1 MTNSAYTL
9 PTTTRKHS
17 EDTMSDYMEIN
28 NDDAEAGSIL
38 MSLSQQPK
46 QNTKPSPPPSA
57 NSTNTM
63 SIRNLLGDSDEGTK
77 HCVPYQTKPMETAT
91 AIATT
96 AQQEAKEI
104 PPTYTERRQFTH
116 GMHAQT
122 TSPTLPAASSR
133 MRSTSSPVK
142 NPTESYNWQQQQLD
156 SPPHT
161 YHPQTTQHQYQQL
174 QQQHQRQQHNQYQQH
189 QQHQH
194 QQHQQH
200 QQQQPIKKPYH
211 RQEYQSSY
219 SQQSYQSMKNNP
231 KVRRNALHAYISYM
245 TYSDLTRMKSSRPHP
260 SYSYNVTPPMGKQ
273 QYHHPERP
281 PPPPASTAIY
291 ERPPPAKQQQQQSQ
305 YQQQPP
311 LTAFLKHPHV
321 DPPATVTTPTTPR
334 PNPSLPSIDN
344 HHPPQHHQHHHHLH
358 RPHSMDYVHAHDQQH
373 HPHPYH
379 SPPLPQPQ
387 YRQAYP
393 VLPYPP
399 KHP

>member
-1 MTNSAYTL
+1 MTNSTYTL
-9 PTTTRKHS
+9 PTATRKHS
-17 EDTMSDYMEIN
+17 EDNMPDYMEMD

-46 QNTKPSPPPSA
+46 QNTKPSPPPSS

-77 HCVPYQTKPMETAT
+77 RSVPYQTKPREMAT
-91 AIATT
+91 TIATT
-96 AQQEAKEI
+96 TPQEAKEI

-133 MRSTSSPVK
+133 MRSTYSPVK
-142 NPTESYNWQQQQLD
+142 KPTESYNWQQQQHS

-161 YHPQTTQHQYQQL
+161 YHPQTMQHQQQ
-174 QQQHQRQQHNQYQQH
+174 QQQHQQQQHQQQKQNQYQQH
-189 QQHQH
+189 QHQHHQH
-194 QQHQQH
+194 QLS
-200 QQQQPIKKPYH
+200 IKKSYH
-211 RQEYQSSY
+211 RHDYQSSY

-245 TYSDLTRMKSSRPHP
+245 TYSDLTRMKSGRPHP
-260 SYSYNVTPPMGKQ
+260 SHSYNVTPLTGKQ
-273 QYHHPERP
+273 QYQHPAP
-281 PPPPASTAIY
+281 PPTY
-291 ERPPPAKQQQQQSQ
+291 ERPPSAQQQQQQ

-321 DPPATVTTPTTPR
+321 DPPTAVTTPTTPR

-344 HHPPQHHQHHHHLH
+344 HHNHPIDYTHAHHHH
-358 RPHSMDYVHAHDQQH
+358 H
-373 HPHPYH
+373 HHPYH